1 MPTLVTRVEL
11 IDLIGLR
18 APQPL
23 GTCEIS
29 DGPQATKAYNLGKKN
44 SMLVYGSKSMAIR

>member
-11 IDLIGLR
+11 INLIGLR

-29 DGPQATKAYNLGKKN
+29 DGPQPTKSVQFEKKKTPRFSREVN
-44 SMLVYGSKSMAIR
+44 V

>member
-23 GTCEIS
+23 VHVKFLMALNL
-29 DGPQATKAYNLGKKN
+29 QKAYNLKKKN
-44 SMLVYGSKSMAIR
+44 SMLF